1 MSEPSIAAPLLLP
14 ASRSRTAWA
23 LCGCLFLAGCGARQG
38 ASPETATGVHDSE
51 AQLDGQEGDAETGAG
66 GEGGGYGAQ
75 PTDATAAPTLADE
88 DAFDA
93 LTVSSEDLD
102 TMLSAG
108 AVDCA
113 SARQIV
119 ERICYLATRVC
130 ALLDAREQYDAL
142 DASQCAEAR
151 ARCEDAEER
160 LHAACPSPR

>member
-1 MSEPSIAAPLLLP
+1 MLQPPFTESPLQG
-14 ASRSRTAWA
+14 SRSLIAWA
-23 LCGCLFLAGCGARQG
+23 LSACLALAGCGARQG
-38 ASPETATGVHDSE
+38 GAPETATSAPTSE
-51 AQLDGQEGDAETGAG
+51 TQADGAAVDLESDVTTEGAG
-66 GEGGGYGAQ
+66 LGAQ
-75 PTDATAAPTLADE
+75 PTDEAAAPTLADE

-151 ARCEDAEER
+151 ARCEDAEAR
-160 LHAACPSPR
+160 VHAACLPQR